1 MSAYLG
7 NVNLVSL
14 LPSAL
19 ALLSLG
25 IGIPATLRRRDG
37 RPENSGQRVIRVFLL
52 LAIGT
57 TMAGY
62 LWFLIMFPDIG
73 KGDTIKATYV
83 LHVFPLVAVSV
94 GVVLEHIEERSQLLY
109 RLLLGVLS
117 IVFLHNL
124 PAMVT
129 HY

>member
-1 MSAYLG
+1 M
-7 NVNLVSL
+7 
-14 LPSAL
+14 P
-19 ALLSLG
+19 
-25 IGIPATLRRRDG
+25 D
-37 RPENSGQRVIRVFLL
+37 QRVIRVFLL

-83 LHVFPLVAVSV
+83 LQVFPLVAVTV
-94 GVVLEHIEERSQLLY
+94 GVVLEHIEEKSQLLY
-109 RLLLGVLS
+109 RLLLGMLS

-124 PAMVT
+124 SAMVT